1 MEWRE
6 LGRNDAQSSIS
17 AGPWRGLFS
26 ADSNDVFRVRL
37 HDCHI
42 LEAPPDRIR
51 QQLLESEDVR
61 RQSNAGYKP
70 LVIIRSYEGRM
81 ELKVER
87 GNKSGAELWGKK
99 LKLAQDAGA
108 SSVDGKLKV
117 DTADNQQLRI
127 SWTEPVVFA
136 YEAAEARL
144 FADHLGATPDKVEFK
159 PVRASTRTILT
170 EPSQSPTTTASDTA
184 GSKKND

>member
-6 LGRNDAQSSIS
+6 LGRNDAQSQIT

-26 ADSNDVFRVRL
+26 AESDDVFRVRL
-37 HDCHI
+37 HDCRV
-42 LEAPPDRIR
+42 LEAASDRIR
-51 QQLLESEDVR
+51 RQLLESEDVR

-87 GNKSGAELWGKK
+87 GNKSGAELWAKK
-99 LKLAQDAGA
+99 VKMAQDAGG
-108 SSVDGKLKV
+108 SSVDGKIKV
-117 DTADNQQLRI
+117 ATADNQQLVI

-144 FADHLGATPDKVEFK
+144 FADHLGATPDKVELT
-159 PVRASTRTILT
+159 PLRASTATI
-170 EPSQSPTTTASDTA
+170 PVAAAQSPTPTASDIP